1 MPLLY
6 PLAVR
11 YHRVLKRLEWMRSST
26 PYARLRQVDELPVR
40 VKRHKSL
47 LLRQL
52 GETEMWM
59 QHNKVTN
66 LKLACAQ
73 VDGLLIRP
81 GETFSFNKLV
91 GNATRRKGY
100 RKGMRLSNGQAR
112 PGIGGGICQLAN
124 LLHWMVLHSPL
135 TVTQRS
141 THSFDPFPDNG
152 RVLPWGVGCSIVYN
166 YVDLQFRNDTDQTF
180 QLRVG
185 VGDRYLEGEI
195 FADVPAESSYR
206 VFSRGERFLR
216 VGAEYFRRNEI
227 WRTVI
232 DRRTG
237 TTVRDELIRENV
249 ALVKYVPVD
258 VPVLDVVPPQQYPR
272 AGSRRLLEQRAAVLL
287 EQCGHVAGES
297 AVQLPEHRVRRRR
310 HHQHVPG
317 RLLARV
323 AERVRHPTRADD
335 PRSGRDVVVLAVDPE
350 PQRPGEDVP
359 RLVVLVMDMQRRLP
373 SHLVRRTPRRLPL
386 REHQPRSRRSD
397 GPSEQRH
404 AREII
409 STRHPISS
417 PVSVHTILNRPSHD
431 HNRQKLSV
439 AGCRLV
445 A

>member
-1 MPLLY
+1 MSDTTVSRALEFSGPTDTERSESTGVTPDVAWRVGLEDLTDAERARVLPAVRRRRWSERMPLLY

-26 PYARLRQVDELPVR
+26 PYAQLRQVDELPVR

-258 VPVLDVVPPQQYPR
+258 VPVLDVVPPQQYPP
-272 AGSRRLLEQRAAVLL
+272 SR
-287 EQCGHVAGES
+287 
-297 AVQLPEHRVRRRR
+297 
-310 HHQHVPG
+310 
-317 RLLARV
+317 
-323 AERVRHPTRADD
+323 
-335 PRSGRDVVVLAVDPE
+335 
-350 PQRPGEDVP
+350 
-359 RLVVLVMDMQRRLP
+359 
-373 SHLVRRTPRRLPL
+373 
-386 REHQPRSRRSD
+386 
-397 GPSEQRH
+397 
-404 AREII
+404 
-409 STRHPISS
+409 
-417 PVSVHTILNRPSHD
+417 
-431 HNRQKLSV
+431 
-439 AGCRLV
+439 
-445 A
+445 

>member
-1 MPLLY
+1 MLSSSTELDELTPAELVRVLPRVGTRRLSQRVPALY
-6 PLAVR
+6 PVAVR
-11 YHRVLKRLEWMRSST
+11 YHRARRRIEWMRSST
-26 PYARLRQVDELPVR
+26 AFSRDKQHDNLPVR

-66 LKLACAQ
+66 LRLACAQ

-100 RKGMRLSNGQAR
+100 VKGMRLSNGQAR

-195 FADVPAESSYR
+195 LAEEPTAASYR
-206 VFSRGERFLR
+206 VFARGERFLHA
-216 VGAEYFRRNEI
+216 GAEYFRRNEI

-237 TTVRDELIRENV
+237 STLSDELIRENV
-249 ALVKYVPVD
+249 ALVKYVPSGVD
-258 VPVLDVVPPQQYPR
+258 VIDIDLRQFPP
-272 AGSRRLLEQRAAVLL
+272 
-287 EQCGHVAGES
+287 
-297 AVQLPEHRVRRRR
+297 
-310 HHQHVPG
+310 
-317 RLLARV
+317 AR
-323 AERVRHPTRADD
+323 
-335 PRSGRDVVVLAVDPE
+335 
-350 PQRPGEDVP
+350 
-359 RLVVLVMDMQRRLP
+359 
-373 SHLVRRTPRRLPL
+373 
-386 REHQPRSRRSD
+386 
-397 GPSEQRH
+397 
-404 AREII
+404 
-409 STRHPISS
+409 
-417 PVSVHTILNRPSHD
+417 
-431 HNRQKLSV
+431 
-439 AGCRLV
+439 
-445 A
+445 